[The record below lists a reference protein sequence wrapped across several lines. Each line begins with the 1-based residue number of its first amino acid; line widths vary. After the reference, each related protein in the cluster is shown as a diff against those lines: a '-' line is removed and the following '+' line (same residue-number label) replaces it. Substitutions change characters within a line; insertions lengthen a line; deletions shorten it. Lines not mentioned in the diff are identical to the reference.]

1 MFKNDPFK
9 KSMELTTQVTG
20 GVCPVCTDETM
31 FVSLNPAIFRCVSC
45 GSDCKQH
52 INGRTRYLPILSKSP
67 EENSG
72 QDTKVRG

>member
-20 GVCPVCTDETM
+20 GICPTCSDETM
-31 FVSLNPAIFRCVSC
+31 FVSLNPAVFRCISC
-45 GSDCKQH
+45 GSDFKQH
-52 INGRTRYLPILSKSP
+52 INGRIRYLPILSKLP

-72 QDTKVRG
+72 NTKIRGE